1 MADSQNNQ
9 SGLAARLE
17 TYPHIEERLKRLLD
31 LMENRSG
38 ELIKADDI
46 EMALIPEVRG
56 LGREL
61 LEAWAQRQEASH
73 QDDAEALGY
82 PHHSKKNSI
91 GTPPLEKLPLSRLC
105 KFVGVSSGES
115 FPPAIYISRKARQF
129 LRPLIGK

>member
-1 MADSQNNQ
+1 MADSQNNK

-17 TYPHIEERLKRLLD
+17 TYPHIEERLNRLLD

-61 LEAWAQRQEASH
+61 LEAWAQRQEASY
-73 QDDAEALGY
+73 QEDAEERGY
-82 PHHSKKNSI
+82 PHHSKKNST
-91 GTPPLEKLPLSRLC
+91 GTPPSEKSP
-105 KFVGVSSGES
+105 
-115 FPPAIYISRKARQF
+115 
-129 LRPLIGK
+129 